1 MAFSAL
7 VNLFMAI
14 TVVGHHHCH
23 CMPLAPLTQCKGHMP
38 SPLKNHQLAQTH
50 GVLPLS
56 CAFSNLGKSPPQ
68 YYDELLLV
76 LVLLFLFFS
85 FKKVTND
92 DKLELIDVVLAF
104 IFHCFFNVVVMCQRK
119 LGAHEHCHCH
129 ASFFDKS

>member
-1 MAFSAL
+1 
-7 VNLFMAI
+7 MAI
-14 TVVGHHHCH
+14 ALIGHHHCH

-56 CAFSNLGKSPPQ
+56 CAFSSLGKSPPQ

-85 FKKVTND
+85 LKK
-92 DKLELIDVVLAF
+92 LQMMISLSSLMWSWLLSF
-104 IFHCFFNVVVMCQRK
+104 IVFLMCQRK